1 MKSFIAF
8 TKKEFLELFRTYK
21 ILIILAVFL
30 VFSMMN
36 PIIAKITP
44 LLVENFMPAGMNI
57 TIPEPSAMDSWMQFY
72 KNLPLCL
79 IVFVIVFSGIL
90 TVEISN
96 GTLINMLTKGLRRA
110 NVIISKL
117 LTMLIMWTFAYL
129 LYFMVTYVYTIYLF
143 PENINNIIYA
153 ALMYYIFGI
162 LIISVMIFASSM
174 FNSNY
179 GVLLFTG
186 GVTVILFL
194 INIVPKIQKYN
205 PLMLINDNM
214 SLLQSKLSVGDFKF
228 ALMTLTVMCFV
239 FIISAIPIFNK
250 KQI

>member
-21 ILIILAVFL
+21 ILIIAAVFL

-36 PIIAKITP
+36 PVIAKLTP
-44 LLVENFMPAGMNI
+44 LLVENFMPEGMNM
-57 TIPEPSAMDSWMQFY
+57 TIPEPGAIDSWMQFY

-96 GTLINMLTKGLRRA
+96 GTLINMLTKGLSRT

-117 LTMLIMWTFAYL
+117 LTMIIMWTFSYI
-129 LYFMVTYVYTIYLF
+129 LYFVVTYVYTIYLF
-143 PENINNIIYA
+143 PESINNIIYA

-162 LIISVMIFASSM
+162 FIISVMIFASSM

-186 GVTVILFL
+186 GVTVVLFL
-194 INIVPKIQKYN
+194 INIIPKIQRYN
-205 PLMLINDNM
+205 PLKLINDNM
-214 SLLQSKLSVGDFKF
+214 SLLQNKLSVGDFKF
-228 ALMTLTVMCFV
+228 ALITLTVMCIV
-239 FIISAIPIFNK
+239 FIISAVPIFNK